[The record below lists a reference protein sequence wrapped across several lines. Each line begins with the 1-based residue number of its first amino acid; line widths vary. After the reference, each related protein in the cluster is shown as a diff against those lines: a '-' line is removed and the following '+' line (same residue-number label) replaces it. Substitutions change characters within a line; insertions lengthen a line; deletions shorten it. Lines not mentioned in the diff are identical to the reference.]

1 MNSCEKGATK
11 SFNAVIQ
18 TRARQQK
25 ESYTI
30 EGEWIK
36 CWESRDERE

>member
-18 TRARQQK
+18 TQARQQK